1 MAIRKIT
8 VSRDESIYEAWPDV
22 AMTNS
27 GKLIA
32 IFTECEHHLNRD
44 KSRLVLKESY
54 DRGET
59 WGEKIFFSERE
70 DGGSQH
76 TVSGK
81 PHYNCARIGKLK
93 SGKMYIIC
101 DRIYG
106 QEYLK
111 SEIYVWIGN
120 EEGTEWGEP
129 ILVPLTGIV
138 PDKITEL
145 ESGRIIVSAHF
156 GNFENNNKLTQYL
169 VYSDD
174 DMKTWS
180 KPVTVAYDPALNLC
194 EASILQHEGALV
206 AFLRENSNKG
216 YDIFK
221 TISYDNGETWSPI
234 YNTPM
239 DAGHRPVSGKL
250 LDGRTM
256 VTYRFIPRGTTNVFS
271 AILNS
276 DDLLKTDRQ
285 AQRIR
290 VMPLDYD
297 RNPSPD
303 LGYTGWV
310 QFDDGEIFVI
320 NYIKDDA
327 EKAFIRGYKFR
338 PEDIELPATANT
350 SKNVFNT

>member
-44 KSRLVLKESY
+44 KSRIVLKESY

-59 WGEKIFFSERE
+59 WGEKIYFTERA
-70 DGGSQH
+70 DGGN
-76 TVSGK
+76 VRDYSGALY
-81 PHYNCARIGKLK
+81 YNCARIGKLK
-93 SGKMYIIC
+93 NGKMYIIC
-101 DRIYG
+101 DRICG
-106 QEYLK
+106 NERLDSK
-111 SEIYVWIGN
+111 VYVWIGN

-129 ILVPLTGIV
+129 ILIPIVGIV

-145 ESGRIIVSAHF
+145 DNGRIIVSAHF
-156 GNFENNNKLTQYL
+156 GKFSKNKKLVQYL

-174 DMKTWS
+174 GMKTWS
-180 KPVTVAYDPALNLC
+180 KPVVVASHPDMNLC
-194 EASILQHEGALV
+194 EVSILQHEGALI
-206 AFLRENSNKG
+206 AFLRENSGKG
-216 YDIFK
+216 YDVLK
-221 TISYDNGETWSPI
+221 TISYDNGETWSPL

-239 DAGHRPVSGKL
+239 DCGHRPVSGKL
-250 LDGRTM
+250 KDGRVM
-256 VTYRFIPRGTTNVFS
+256 VTYRYIPRGTTNVF
-271 AILNS
+271 AAFLNP
-276 DDLLKTDRQ
+276 DDLLKTERWD
-285 AQRIR
+285 QRIR
-290 VMPLDYD
+290 IMPLDYD

-327 EKAFIRGYKFR
+327 DKAFIRGYKFTL
-338 PEDIELPATANT
+338 DDVELPRNANT
-350 SKNVFNT
+350 SRNVFNT

>member
-111 SEIYVWIGN
+111 SEIYSCFLLFVFQ
-120 EEGTEWGEP
+120 
-129 ILVPLTGIV
+129 
-138 PDKITEL
+138 
-145 ESGRIIVSAHF
+145 RFFAR
-156 GNFENNNKLTQYL
+156 NF
-169 VYSDD
+169 
-174 DMKTWS
+174 
-180 KPVTVAYDPALNLC
+180 
-194 EASILQHEGALV
+194 
-206 AFLRENSNKG
+206 
-216 YDIFK
+216 
-221 TISYDNGETWSPI
+221 
-234 YNTPM
+234 
-239 DAGHRPVSGKL
+239 
-250 LDGRTM
+250 
-256 VTYRFIPRGTTNVFS
+256 
-271 AILNS
+271 
-276 DDLLKTDRQ
+276 
-285 AQRIR
+285 
-290 VMPLDYD
+290 
-297 RNPSPD
+297 
-303 LGYTGWV
+303 
-310 QFDDGEIFVI
+310 
-320 NYIKDDA
+320 
-327 EKAFIRGYKFR
+327 
-338 PEDIELPATANT
+338 
-350 SKNVFNT
+350 

>member
-8 VSRDESIYEAWPDV
+8 VSKDDSIYEAWPDV

-81 PHYNCARIGKLK
+81 PHYNCARIGKLRN
-93 SGKMYIIC
+93 GKMYIIC

-120 EEGTEWGEP
+120 EEGTQWGEP

-138 PDKITEL
+138 PDKITEIDN
-145 ESGRIIVSAHF
+145 GRIIVSAHF

-174 DMKTWS
+174 GMKTWS
-180 KPVTVAYDPALNLC
+180 KPIVVASHPDMNLC
-194 EASILQHEGALV
+194 EASILQYNGALI
-206 AFLRENSNKG
+206 AFLRENSGKG
-216 YDIFK
+216 YDILK
-221 TISYDNGETWSPI
+221 TISYDNGETWSEI

-239 DAGHRPVSGKL
+239 DCGHRPVSGFLK
-250 LDGRTM
+250 DGRVM
-256 VTYRFIPRGTTNVFS
+256 VTYRYIPRGTTNMFS
-271 AILNS
+271 AFLRAEG
-276 DDLLKTDRQ
+276 LLKTNRYDQ
-285 AQRIR
+285 PIRI
-290 VMPLDYD
+290 MPLDYD

-327 EKAFIRGYKFR
+327 EKAYIRGYKFR
-338 PEDIELPATANT
+338 PEDIELPPTGNV
-350 SKNVFNT
+350 SQNVFNT